1 MARSAIEPPGYLLM
15 CNGDKLYMI
24 QALYETLH
32 IRHQLFMS
40 IGVSTSVKTK

>member
-1 MARSAIEPPGYLLM
+1 MAQSAMEPPGYLLM

-40 IGVSTSVKTK
+40 IEVLTSVKTK